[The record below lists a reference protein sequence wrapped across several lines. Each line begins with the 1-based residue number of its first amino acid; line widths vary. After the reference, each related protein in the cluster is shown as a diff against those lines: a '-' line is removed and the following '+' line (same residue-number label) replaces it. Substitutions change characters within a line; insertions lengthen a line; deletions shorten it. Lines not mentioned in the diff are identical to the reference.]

1 MVGSHGIDVSTAAG
15 GDSLDTELTPANV
28 AYYVEIIEGTNAGH
42 RFDVAS
48 VDGSTVVLATD
59 TDIYQGPPYN
69 TYVTSVGVPATLVG
83 DRFILRRHHSLDDYF
98 PPDTNTFTPQAHT
111 FVPGHPA
118 DRVYLYESDWVPYW
132 IYDNSSGTAPFW
144 DEDGD
149 AVFLDAGSM
158 AIPPG
163 GGIFLAPQETTVTLV
178 GLGIVRKNPFAMP
191 LPQGWS
197 LQASPFPMDQSPA
210 ERFMNHE
217 TFDGGD
223 DPATSDTVC
232 FWLGNQDTYL
242 PEFRCAFLY
251 DPMSTETPRW
261 LYADD
266 EFLTARDFETEIFPR
281 DQSCFYYR
289 YSAPKPRYVIPLPW
303 CVGLIGE

>member
-132 IYDNSSGTAPFW
+132 LYDNSSGTAPFW

-163 GGIFLAPQETTVTLV
+163 GGIFLAPQETTVNVSRT
-178 GLGIVRKNPFAMP
+178 GYCPKESVR
-191 LPQGWS
+191 
-197 LQASPFPMDQSPA
+197 
-210 ERFMNHE
+210 H
-217 TFDGGD
+217 
-223 DPATSDTVC
+223 ATS
-232 FWLGNQDTYL
+232 
-242 PEFRCAFLY
+242 
-251 DPMSTETPRW
+251 PRVV
-261 LYADD
+261 
-266 EFLTARDFETEIFPR
+266 P
-281 DQSCFYYR
+281 S
-289 YSAPKPRYVIPLPW
+289 SKPISD
-303 CVGLIGE
+303 